1 MTDDALLDLLRT
13 RPFGALVTLKKDGRP
28 QLSNVLHHYDA
39 ETRTLR
45 ISVTDDRA
53 KTANLRRDP
62 RASYYV
68 TAEDGWSYL
77 VVEGAAEFSE
87 VAAEPEDAAVEELVG
102 LYRDLRGEHPDW
114 AEYRASMV
122 AEKRMVLRL
131 RIERHYG
138 MAAG

>member
-39 ETRTLR
+39 ESRTLR
-45 ISVTDDRA
+45 VSVTDGRA

-77 VVEGAAEFSE
+77 VVEGTAEFSE
-87 VAAEPEDAAVEELVG
+87 VAAEPDDAAVEELVR

-114 AEYRASMV
+114 AEYRAGMV

-138 MAAG
+138 MAAS